1 MSRKRAFLLLFATLL
16 PPPPASSFSIATPN
30 ARLAEMT
37 SGAVGR
43 RCAAPAR
50 PGLSSAR
57 RNDAPPPPEET
68 NILSEWNEERNAVSR
83 TLRRLEEDRLNDLT
97 ASGRDFR
104 DRLRDSVEAMRAEL
118 LEGTSDRDVR
128 TAANDEFIGASRS
141 IKDEFRALREV
152 QVVRIKEASRPL
164 EELVEHVDEALRGA
178 MMQLGPEN
186 MDPTPNDLKDFKAQI
201 VTIAPPCAELFGTL
215 EKFISHVEKSVRE
228 GTSQQHPEVVRALE
242 EFDAD
247 VEDRLKDLRNDV
259 RFRIRIMEDAAKE
272 RHS

>member
-1 MSRKRAFLLLFATLL
+1 
-16 PPPPASSFSIATPN
+16 
-30 ARLAEMT
+30 
-37 SGAVGR
+37 
-43 RCAAPAR
+43 
-50 PGLSSAR
+50 
-57 RNDAPPPPEET
+57 
-68 NILSEWNEERNAVSR
+68 VSR

-186 MDPTPNDLKDFKAQI
+186 MDSTPNDLKDFKAQI

-215 EKFISHVEKSVRE
+215 DKLFSHVEESVRE